1 MLGRTYIGKRPAND
15 RVTNLLNGAQTS
27 PDFVMT
33 SQLRKRVYFDHSA
46 TSAVLPEILG
56 AMEPFFLERY
66 GNPSSIHEFGREAKT
81 ALDDAR
87 QKVAN
92 LICASDPS
100 EIVFTSGGT
109 ESDNLAVKGVAM
121 YKGKMKGHII
131 ASKVEHHAVLEPC
144 EFLKRFGFE
153 VTYLPVSSE
162 GLVDP
167 GDLEH
172 AIRNDTVLVSVM
184 MANNETGTIQPI
196 KELGKIAQGR
206 GIPFHTDAVQ
216 AAGKLPI
223 DVKGQNIDLLSLSGH
238 KFHGPKGVGVLYVK
252 KGTKIEPILLGGG
265 QERGL
270 RSSTVNVAGAVGMGK
285 AAEIAMRDM
294 DATCQKMKSLRD
306 KLISEVPKSVP
317 RAYLNGHATK
327 RLVNN
332 AHFRFDFIEGE
343 GLILQL
349 DFKGIAASTGSACS
363 TGSLEP
369 SHVLLAMGVTH
380 QQAHGS
386 LRLTLG
392 RENTEEEVDYLLEVL
407 PGVVSKLRE
416 ISPFNE
422 TRPMGPGEGGCS
434 V

>member
-1 MLGRTYIGKRPAND
+1 MTASPA
-15 RVTNLLNGAQTS
+15 
-27 PDFVMT
+27 
-33 SQLRKRVYFDHSA
+33 KRVYFDHSA
-46 TSAVLPEILG
+46 TTRVLPEVLD
-56 AMEPFFLERY
+56 AMTPFFLDKY
-66 GNPSSIHEFGREAKT
+66 GNSSSIHTFGREAKV
-81 ALDDAR
+81 ALEDSR
-87 QKVAN
+87 KHVAN
-92 LICASDPS
+92 LINADPA
-100 EIVFTSGGT
+100 EIIFTSGGT

-131 ASKVEHHAVLEPC
+131 TTTVEHHAILEPC

-153 VTYLPVSSE
+153 VTYIPVSSE

-167 GDLEH
+167 AEIEQT
-172 AIRNDTVLVSVM
+172 IRNDTVLISVM
-184 MANNETGTIQPI
+184 MANNEIGTIQPVREI
-196 KELGKIAQGR
+196 GRIAQSR
-206 GIPFHTDAVQ
+206 SIPFHTDAVQ
-216 AAGKLPI
+216 AIGKLPI
-223 DVKGQNIDLLSLSGH
+223 DVKADNIDLLSLSAH
-238 KFHGPKGVGVLYVK
+238 KFHGPKGVGVLYVR
-252 KGTKIEPILLGGG
+252 KGTKIEPIIQGGG

-270 RSSTVNVAGAVGMGK
+270 RSSTVNVAGAVGLGK
-285 AAEIAMRDM
+285 AAEMARRDLEP
-294 DATCQKMKSLRD
+294 TTERMKKLRD
-306 KLISEVPKSVP
+306 KMIKAVPELVHKSYV
-317 RAYLNGHATK
+317 NGHKTK

-369 SHVLLAMGVTH
+369 SHVLLALGLTH

-386 LRLTLG
+386 LRITLG

-422 TRPMGPGEGGCS
+422 SRPMGPGEGGSC
-434 V
+434 VQ